1 MIQVTHF
8 TDEDSG
14 GLWGPGGRGMA
25 EDRWW
30 IRGKARAGLPHG
42 TVIMESH
49 LDGVRHHTCLMVIMG
64 LPRFHRPLMFFL

>member
-1 MIQVTHF
+1 
-8 TDEDSG
+8 
-14 GLWGPGGRGMA
+14 MA

-49 LDGVRHHTCLMVIMG
+49 LDGVQHHTCLMVIMG